1 MPRNLLITILTTDVM
16 QISVFQFRNTQKPL
30 PASKSQNFHITTNLT
45 FKDIT
50 AFLIYKS

>member
-1 MPRNLLITILTTDVM
+1 MLCKYQFFNLETPK
-16 QISVFQFRNTQKPL
+16 NPL